1 MGIIVKGRLVLSG
14 SMQEIR
20 ARAADESL
28 EEIFLSVAGGEKF
41 EIAEKPDAETKDV
54 SGAI

>member
-1 MGIIVKGRLVLSG
+1 
-14 SMQEIR
+14 MQEIR